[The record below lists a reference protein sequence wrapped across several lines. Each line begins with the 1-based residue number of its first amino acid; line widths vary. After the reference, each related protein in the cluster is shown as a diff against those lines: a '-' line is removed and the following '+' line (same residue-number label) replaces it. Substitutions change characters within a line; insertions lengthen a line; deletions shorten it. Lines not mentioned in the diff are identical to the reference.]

1 MIERLK
7 NELRKDGIIFT
18 KFEKIGDESY
28 IISED
33 EKIKIKASK
42 FKNFE
47 IKCSE
52 CGNWYTIK
60 TFVYRYKD
68 KKYLCNICNHLGER
82 NPMYGK
88 HPTEETKKK
97 LSERSKGPNN
107 YWYGKHHTEEVKVKI
122 SKANK
127 GRLVGEKNPM
137 YGINVYEKLEKE
149 KGTEYVKSIK
159 KKISES
165 TKGEKNGFYGK
176 HHTEETKEKLS
187 KSLKNSEKFRQAVS
201 SEENRQKIKDGLK
214 NSEKFKKEVERRRT
228 AEYREEKRLQRMKQV
243 ELAISPSPAF
253 NQKACKVFDI
263 ISEEQGIHIQH
274 AMNSGEF
281 CVKEL
286 GFYLDGYDAENNVA
300 YEYDESHHFVGGE
313 LREEDAIRQKRIEE
327 VLHCTFI
334 RLRDEDYDDDGHKII
349 KEEEIIIVEE
359 ESNNGTDK
367 NNE

>member
-1 MIERLK
+1 MIEKLK
-7 NELRKDGIIFT
+7 NELKKDGTIFT
-18 KFEKIGDESY
+18 KFEKVGYRESCL
-28 IISED
+28 ISED
-33 EKIKIKASK
+33 EKTKIRVGK

-47 IKCSE
+47 VKCSE
-52 CGNWYTIK
+52 CGTWHAIK
-60 TFVYRYKD
+60 TFTYRYKD
-68 KKYLCNICNHLGER
+68 DKYLCNICNHLGDR

-88 HPTEETKKK
+88 HPTEEARKKM
-97 LSERSKGPNN
+97 SEKSKGSNN
-107 YWYGKHHTEEVKVKI
+107 YWYGKHLTEEIKAKI

-127 GRLVGEKNPM
+127 GRLAGENNPM

-149 KGTEYVKSIK
+149 KGTEYVESVK

-165 TKGEKNGFYGK
+165 IKGEKNGFYGK
-176 HHTEETKEKLS
+176 HHTEETKKKLS
-187 KSLKNSEKFRQAVS
+187 ESVKNSEKFKQAIF
-201 SEENRQKIKDGLK
+201 SEENRKKIKDGLK
-214 NSEKFKKEVERRRT
+214 NSEKFKKEIERRKT
-228 AEYREEKRLQRMKQV
+228 DEYKEEKRIQRMKQV

-313 LREEDAIRQKRIEE
+313 LREEDVIRQKRIEE

-334 RLRDEDYDDDGHKII
+334 RLRDEDYDDDGHRII
-349 KEEEIIIVEE
+349 KEEIIIVEE
-359 ESNNGTDK
+359 ESNNGTNK